1 MLRSLVSFSL
11 RFRGVMVG
19 LSCLVLAYGVYIAL
33 HSKYD
38 VYPEFAPPRVEVQT
52 EAPGLSP
59 EQVEELV
66 TRPIENALNGAP
78 GLDTMRSQSIQG
90 LSVIA
95 LIFTDRMDV
104 YRARQMVSERL
115 SQAATRLP
123 LGVEPP
129 GLAPLTGSTSLMLIV
144 GLTSQQRS
152 QMELRTFADWVL
164 RPRLLGVPG
173 VARVTVFGGDI
184 RQIQIQVIPEKLAQF
199 DFSIDEILASARNA
213 TGLRGAGFVETANQR
228 IVLQSVSQPANAAE
242 IGSAILRSRNG
253 ETVRLRDV
261 AHVVESAAPA
271 IGGATINGRQG
282 VLVEVSS
289 QFGEN
294 TIEVT
299 NAVERE
305 LTAMQPA
312 ITAAGIQMNPALFRP
327 ANFIVTAVGNLST
340 SLLLGGAFVSIVLF
354 LFLFNLRIAF
364 ISLSAIPLSLLV
376 AIIVLYYSGESLNT
390 LTLGGLAIAIGE
402 VVDDAI
408 IDVENV
414 HRRLRESREELNLQS
429 VFRII
434 RSASL
439 EVRSAVVYATFVVA
453 AVFIPVVAL
462 SGVQGRLFR
471 PLGFTY
477 VVAIMSSLAVALTIT
492 PALCFILLPKVAGNP
507 EPRSIIWLKSHYRR
521 VLEFT
526 VAKRGILWAAALLV
540 SVAAAATLPFFG
552 GAFLPD
558 LQEGHFIVH
567 TTSLP
572 GTALPETT
580 RLGRRLSTE
589 LLNIPSV
596 ESVAQQIGRA
606 ELADDTGG
614 TNYSE
619 FHVKLK
625 PSQNSDGSHV
635 EDQIRATS
643 LRFPGLAVSIKP
655 FLTERMEEILSGSAG
670 EVVVKVFGDNLDTLD
685 QKAREVSAA
694 IASVRGAADVQISSP
709 PGIPEV
715 AIRLRPERL
724 AQFGFQPVTVLE
736 MLQTAYQGT
745 PASQVYEGNRITD
758 VSVILD
764 PAVRDDPAGIG
775 RFELE
780 NSSGLRVKLENLAD
794 IFMTDG
800 RSLIAHDGASR
811 LQVVACNVRGRDTA
825 SFVSEAQRIVSQKV
839 SFPSGTYAL
848 FSGTDEARAIAQREI
863 LLYSMVAI
871 VGIVLLLYV
880 VYGNIRNLAL
890 TLANLPFALVGGVVA
905 AFLAG
910 GYLTVGSLVG
920 VITLFGITMRNSIM
934 MVSHFEH
941 LVTVEGMTWGS
952 DAAFRGASERLVP
965 ILMTAMVTALGLLP
979 LAIGSKAP
987 GREIEGPMAIVILG
1001 GLFTSTVLNVLL
1013 LPSLALRYGKF
1024 QVRQALE

>member
-1 MLRSLVSFSL
+1 MLRSLISFSL
-11 RFRGVMVG
+11 RFRGVIVG
-19 LSCLVLAYGVYIAL
+19 LSCLVLGYGVYVTL

-59 EQVEELV
+59 EEVEALV

-90 LSVIA
+90 LSVIT
-95 LIFTDRMDV
+95 LIFRDRVDI

-115 SQAATRLP
+115 SQAAARLP
-123 LGVEPP
+123 AGVEPP
-129 GLAPLTGSTSLMLIV
+129 NLAPLTGSTSLMLIV

-152 QMELRTFADWVL
+152 LMALRTFADWVL

-184 RQIQIQVIPEKLAQF
+184 RQIQIQVVPEKLAHY
-199 DFSIDEILASARNA
+199 DSSIEEVLASARQA

-228 IVLQSVSQPANAAE
+228 IVLQSTSQSVNAAG
-242 IGSAILRSRNG
+242 IGAAILRSRNG
-253 ETVRLRDV
+253 ATVMLRDV
-261 AHVVESAAPA
+261 AHVEDAPAPA
-271 IGGATINGRQG
+271 IGGATVNGQPG

-299 NAVERE
+299 NGVEKE
-305 LTAMQPA
+305 LTAMRPA
-312 ITAAGIQMNPALFRP
+312 IAAANIQMNPALFRP
-327 ANFIVTAVGNLST
+327 ANFIDIAIRNLST
-340 SLLLGGAFVSIVLF
+340 SLLLGGVFVGIVLF

-364 ISLSAIPLSLLV
+364 ISLTAIPLSLLV
-376 AIIVLYYSGESLNT
+376 SIIVLYYAGESLNT

-408 IDVENV
+408 IDVENIN
-414 HRRLRESREELNLQS
+414 RRLRESREQLNFQT

-434 RSASL
+434 QSASL

-477 VVAIMSSLAVALTIT
+477 VVAILSSLVVALTIT
-492 PALCFILLPKVAGNP
+492 PALCFMLLPKAAAKK
-507 EPRSIIWLKSHYRR
+507 EPRSLAWLKLHYLR

-526 VAKRGILWAAALLV
+526 IAWRGLLWAGALLV

-558 LQEGHFIVH
+558 LHEGHFIVH
-567 TTSLP
+567 TASLP
-572 GTALPETT
+572 GTALSETT
-580 RLGRRLSTE
+580 RLGRNISNE
-589 LLNIPSV
+589 LLKIPTV
-596 ESVAQQIGRA
+596 DSVAQQIGRA
-606 ELADDTGG
+606 ALADDTAG

-625 PSQNSDGSHV
+625 PSQGSDGTRI

-643 LRFPGLAVSIKP
+643 SRFPGLAVSIKP
-655 FLTERMEEILSGSAG
+655 FLTERMEEILSGSPGA
-670 EVVVKVFGDNLDTLD
+670 VVVKVFGDNLDTLD

-724 AQFGFQPVTVLE
+724 AQFGFQPVAVLDI
-736 MLQTAYQGT
+736 LQTAYQGT
-745 PASQVYEGNRITD
+745 PVSQVYEGNRITD
-758 VSVILD
+758 VTVILD
-764 PAVRDDPAGIG
+764 PAVRDDPERIG
-775 RFELE
+775 SLQLE
-780 NSSGLRVKLENLAD
+780 SLSGLRVKLDDLAD
-794 IFMTDG
+794 IFMTNG
-800 RSLIAHDGASR
+800 RSLISHDGASR
-811 LQVVACNVRGRDTA
+811 LQVVTCNVRGRDPA
-825 SFVSEAQRIVSQKV
+825 SFVSEAEHIVSQKI

-848 FSGTDEARAIAQREI
+848 FSGTAEASTNAQHEI
-863 LLYSMVAI
+863 ILYSVVAI
-871 VGIVLLLYV
+871 VGIILLLYV

-905 AFLAG
+905 AFLTG

-920 VITLFGITMRNSIM
+920 FITLFGITMRNSIM

-941 LVTVEGMTWGS
+941 LVTKEGMSWGRE
-952 DAAFRGASERLVP
+952 AAFRGASERLVP
-965 ILMTAMVTALGLLP
+965 ILMTALVTALGLLP
-979 LAIGSKAP
+979 LALGSEAP

-1001 GLFTSTVLNVLL
+1001 GLLTSTLLNLLL
-1013 LPSLALRYGKF
+1013 LPSLALRYGRF
-1024 QVRQALE
+1024 QARQALE